1 MRFSHI
7 VSAAVFCLAAAQA
20 QAAPVSVLWWDSTPD
35 YGGQA
40 PNSYRQQMA
49 DALTAFNGGASF
61 AATYVGSEVAGTLAT
76 HLSGNSYDVVVFDAT
91 SFSPKFDTADLDAVK
106 AMYAGGKKSL
116 MLDGILYIR
125 NIVYSADTLFPGP
138 GGALAG
144 LLINQVAAIAEAGGG
159 FLVGTD
165 HQGYQEDA
173 NQIVRALVPGAA
185 FTGITS
191 PSTDGVFFGDT
202 LLNGPVPIAAND
214 VLTHWSAVPS
224 QGIAPTGLFDDFLG
238 DEIELFS
245 LVDVAD
251 TIGGPRASFVSFSVK
266 PGDRETDVDD
276 DTPGGGGVAPV
287 PVPAAALLLGSA
299 LFGLGAFG
307 RRRRG

>member
-116 MLDGILYIR
+116 MHKKQMSVR
-125 NIVYSADTLFPGP
+125 NKTIS
-138 GGALAG
+138 
-144 LLINQVAAIAEAGGG
+144 
-159 FLVGTD
+159 
-165 HQGYQEDA
+165 EDMV
-173 NQIVRALVPGAA
+173 NL
-185 FTGITS
+185 
-191 PSTDGVFFGDT
+191 
-202 LLNGPVPIAAND
+202 
-214 VLTHWSAVPS
+214 
-224 QGIAPTGLFDDFLG
+224 DDFE
-238 DEIELFS
+238 DYI
-245 LVDVAD
+245 
-251 TIGGPRASFVSFSVK
+251 VSW
-266 PGDRETDVDD
+266 PLNDLD
-276 DTPGGGGVAPV
+276 
-287 PVPAAALLLGSA
+287 
-299 LFGLGAFG
+299 
-307 RRRRG
+307 